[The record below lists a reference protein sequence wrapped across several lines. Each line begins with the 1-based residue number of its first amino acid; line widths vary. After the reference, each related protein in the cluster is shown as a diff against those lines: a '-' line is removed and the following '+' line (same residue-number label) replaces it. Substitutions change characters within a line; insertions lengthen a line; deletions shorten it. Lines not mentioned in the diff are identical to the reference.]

1 MGEACEMEGR
11 HARRDLTLSA
21 LLLALLFALVLC
33 GLAYEENWR
42 KLLRVGL
49 ASSVYLSALLLLTR
63 RWRKGTAATLP
74 FWPFAVAAAAAEL
87 SSGWLRTR
95 VADGI
100 TFWLAPAAAVLVGGL
115 HWLALRHWRH
125 LRERL
130 TGFGSNANAKEFNT
144 ETQRHRDTAS

>member
-1 MGEACEMEGR
+1 MDDANELDSR
-11 HARRDLTLSA
+11 HARRDLLTSA
-21 LLLALLFALVLC
+21 LLLALLFAAVLC

-42 KLLRVGL
+42 KLLRVGV
-49 ASSVYLSALLLLTR
+49 AASVYLTTLLLLTR
-63 RWRKGTAATLP
+63 RWRRETFAPLP

-95 VADGI
+95 VAEGM

-115 HWLALRHWRH
+115 HWLALRRWRR

-130 TGFGSNANAKEFNT
+130 TGHDAAP
-144 ETQRHRDTAS
+144 RAR

>member
-1 MGEACEMEGR
+1 LDDADELGFR
-11 HARRDLTLSA
+11 HARRDLMVSV
-21 LLLALLFALVLC
+21 LLLALLFVAVLC

-49 ASSVYLSALLLLTR
+49 AASVYLTALLLLTR
-63 RWRKGTAATLP
+63 RWRKVTAAPLP

-95 VADGI
+95 VADGM

-115 HWLALRHWRH
+115 HWFALRHWRR

-130 TGFGSNANAKEFNT
+130 THGAPTHA
-144 ETQRHRDTAS
+144 R

>member
-1 MGEACEMEGR
+1 MNDEHDFR
-11 HARRDLTLSA
+11 QARRDLLSSA
-21 LLLALLFALVLC
+21 LLLALLFAAVLC

-49 ASSVYLSALLLLTR
+49 AAPVYLSALLLLTR
-63 RWRKGTAATLP
+63 RRRRGAAAALP

-95 VADGI
+95 VADGM

-115 HWLALRHWRH
+115 HWLALRHWRR

-130 TGFGSNANAKEFNT
+130 TPRAMTNA
-144 ETQRHRDTAS
+144 R